1 MTTLVEHGATV
12 LPFPDALLRRPRKR
26 PLRAE
31 EPPDASPAELP
42 DNVILLAGFTRRAA
56 RSNRLAWRGDHPGGD
71 AA

>member
-1 MTTLVEHGATV
+1 MITLVETGATV
-12 LPFPDALLRRPRKR
+12 LPFTDALVRRPQKQ

-31 EPPDASPAELP
+31 EPSEASRGELP

-56 RSNRLAWRGDHPGGD
+56 RGNRRGWRGDHPGGD